1 MRDLYCKIINNP
13 ELLIASIALLT
24 SVFSIIVGVVGLY
37 FQRIHNKKSV
47 LPLGSINLADY
58 EDCLRIKI
66 SNNGV
71 GPMIIKSCITK
82 GNSENKSYPIDW
94 MPDNIIWKT
103 FRRNLE
109 EHAIIASESLT
120 LLELNVDLNDKAA
133 VKQREKIRNI
143 LKDLEMTIKYTDIYG
158 KNFTESRKLN
168 WFGRNL

>member
-1 MRDLYCKIINNP
+1 
-13 ELLIASIALLT
+13 
-24 SVFSIIVGVVGLY
+24 
-37 FQRIHNKKSV
+37 
-47 LPLGSINLADY
+47 
-58 EDCLRIKI
+58 
-66 SNNGV
+66 
-71 GPMIIKSCITK
+71 MIIKSCITK